1 LYPVAQRR
9 FSVDMIDKKEYQ
21 AQGMA
26 TPDDRNDHRW
36 KKKDLQ
42 IKGILLL
49 LIAVSLTSCIIGFII
64 GRSVTTDSPTGYIM
78 DTIPLSPDEQGA
90 AAPKTYFKLTGRVLY
105 TDGTP
110 YANSRV
116 ELHSSPRYTD
126 TDDYGYF
133 YFEDVE
139 PGSHIINV
147 IRNGVIQASCT
158 IEVDANERY
167 TDSQIVQLDDGSFS
181 IRISLD
187 VSVLEL
193 TLVLDNGRITPQLN
207 DSPSTLEDDR
217 NMPEIPDQ
225 PKPPDIPEPANT
237 PAPPFIPEPPV
248 PPSPP
253 AQGGGASTPPQPP
266 GGPDRAP
273 SIGVTGQG
281 SSHSWSLMTT
291 VDIFGDRLGNNNT
304 RMINGQK
311 VLSPGAS
318 GSYTFR
324 VKNTE
329 ADDIAYGIRLTDN
342 DENQPALPMKYRL
355 KAGGAYIDGN
365 QWQTAAE
372 LQAGTK
378 ILTPGD
384 SDYYTLE
391 WKWETVSDNN
401 DTGIGTQTGNP
412 RYILMIRINAQFK

>member
-1 LYPVAQRR
+1 MG
-9 FSVDMIDKKEYQ
+9 MIDKKEYPVQ
-21 AQGMA
+21 DK
-26 TPDDRNDHRW
+26 TTSEYRNDHW
-36 KKKDLQ
+36 WEKKHLQ
-42 IKGILLL
+42 IKGVLLL

-64 GRSVTTDSPTGYIM
+64 GRSVTTDYPTGYIM
-78 DTIPLSPDEQGA
+78 DTIPLSPSGEGHA
-90 AAPKTYFKLTGRVLY
+90 VSKTYFKLTGRVLY

-116 ELHSSPRYTD
+116 ELRSSPRYTD
-126 TDDYGYF
+126 TDEFGYF

-147 IRNGVIQASCT
+147 IRDGVVQASCA
-158 IEVDANERY
+158 IEVDADERY

-193 TLVLDNGRITPQLN
+193 TLVLDNDRITPQLN
-207 DSPSTLEDDR
+207 NSPSTQEEVSG
-217 NMPEIPDQ
+217 MPQNPDQ
-225 PKPPDIPEPANT
+225 PKPPDIPEPPST
-237 PAPPFIPEPPV
+237 PEQPVIPA

-253 AQGGGASTPPQPP
+253 EQGGGSLPQPP
-266 GGPDRAP
+266 GDPDSAP
-273 SIGVTGQG
+273 SIEATGQG
-281 SSHSWSLMTT
+281 SVQSWSLLTT
-291 VDIFGDRLGNNNT
+291 VDIFGERLGNNNT
-304 RMINGQK
+304 KMINGQK
-311 VLSPGAS
+311 VLSPGAF

-329 ADDIAYGIRLTDN
+329 AEDIEYDIRLTDT

-355 KAGGAYIDGN
+355 KAGGTYIDGN

-378 ILTPGD
+378 ILTPGA

-391 WKWETVSDNN
+391 WKWETVSNSN